1 MYLCDHV
8 IVHAYLLFDLLL
20 SEVWYAG
27 IYDICLVK
35 YVVATAMYFSSGIY
49 MWPCSDEW
57 IMSWINNTSPSV
69 VYIYIYVI
77 FLCFICKFWS
87 FQWWFNDCTSSHRR
101 RPCWWCSF
109 YSHIQV
115 EVDYCDFLAYAELL
129 QTFIYVYMHIHRFTY
144 HITNFLRYYTSV

>member
-27 IYDICLVK
+27 LYDICLVK

-69 VYIYIYVI
+69 VYIYIYMLLSFVLFVSFNHFNDGLMTARAVTEGVHADDVLSIATSRSKSIIVI
-77 FLCFICKFWS
+77 F
-87 FQWWFNDCTSSHRR
+87 
-101 RPCWWCSF
+101 
-109 YSHIQV
+109 
-115 EVDYCDFLAYAELL
+115 
-129 QTFIYVYMHIHRFTY
+129 
-144 HITNFLRYYTSV
+144 